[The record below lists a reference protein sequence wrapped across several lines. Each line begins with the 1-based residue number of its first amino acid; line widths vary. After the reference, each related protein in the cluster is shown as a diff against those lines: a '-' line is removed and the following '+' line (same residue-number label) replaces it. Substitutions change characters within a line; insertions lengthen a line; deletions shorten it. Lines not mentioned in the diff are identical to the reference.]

1 MSICRF
7 TIEMQRLQAAVAL
20 CLQVNTPLIRYL
32 GFPTPS
38 KNCLSIATYVIPD
51 SEPELNH
58 DVRLCDRTWEGI
70 FIDWPAVQLFSFWQ
84 TVWIDDLLIPLAALA
99 PILGNVMNGFVVV
112 IDLLWASFC
121 LANSESYSKIFR
133 WISLS
138 TLSHY
143 LHTLY
148 AALSNVLQE
157 AIISTRCH
165 TLYCSWDTSHSQALF
180 WLVYL

>member
-1 MSICRF
+1 
-7 TIEMQRLQAAVAL
+7 MQRLQAEVAL

-58 DVRLCDRTWEGI
+58 NVRLCDRTWEDI

-99 PILGNVMNGFVVV
+99 PILGNAMNKYVVV
-112 IDLLWASFC
+112 TDLLRVSA
-121 LANSESYSKIFR
+121 LPIP
-133 WISLS
+133 
-138 TLSHY
+138 SHIAKFFDEA
-143 LHTLY
+143 LY
-148 AALSNVLQE
+148 
-157 AIISTRCH
+157 
-165 TLYCSWDTSHSQALF
+165 
-180 WLVYL
+180 